1 MRNLGLV
8 LIVFSFFPWGVVA
21 LLPVLPLT
29 VGQKALLVPVLAVL
43 AEVAFW
49 LGLLLLGKEA
59 AAKSRRYFSPRYVWK
74 SLSGLMRK
82 QQARDTGKGR

>member
-1 MRNLGLV
+1 MRVRKYTEIGAGFNRFLVFPLG
-8 LIVFSFFPWGVVA
+8 GVA

-49 LGLLLLGKEA
+49 LGLLLVGKEA
-59 AAKSRRYFSPRYVWK
+59 AAKYRRYFRPRYVWK
-74 SLSGLMRK
+74 RLSGLI
-82 QQARDTGKGR
+82 GK